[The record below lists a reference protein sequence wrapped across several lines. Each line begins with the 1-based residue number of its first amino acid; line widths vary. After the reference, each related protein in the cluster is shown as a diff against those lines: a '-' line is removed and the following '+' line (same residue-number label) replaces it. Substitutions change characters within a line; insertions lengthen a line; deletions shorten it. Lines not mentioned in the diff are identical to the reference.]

1 MTTEELLK
9 PRWKVIADFPG
20 SLLSIGEI
28 LTNLKYHQEPDDY
41 SIRIQTELGELGI
54 FPSEFPAV
62 FKELEW
68 WQERDEKD
76 MPKYVRYKGC
86 EMFRLNSPKMG
97 EVLKV
102 DNYQEDY
109 LNHNKGCDWISLY
122 EPATEQEYLNQ

>member
-20 SLLSIGEI
+20 RYRTGIKVGDVLIPKEIDQPETYFVADYYVNLSHYPAIFR
-28 LTNLKYHQEPDDY
+28 K
-41 SIRIQTELGELGI
+41 LG
-54 FPSEFPAV
+54 
-62 FKELEW
+62 W
-68 WQERDEKD
+68 WEERDEKD